1 MESSDTNQPLRG
13 SLNCNLPVFW
23 SQDVTGWFA
32 HIESR
37 FRAKRIF
44 DEWDRFDLVVQAL
57 PLEVTRLNKDAIR
70 SPDEDE
76 PYTILKEQLVH
87 QHGQTDF
94 QKIEALMALP
104 PLGNRKPTELLGEM
118 MELCPDG
125 QEANLFFSWAFTS
138 RLPAWL
144 RVQLAEE
151 DYDQV
156 RRLAVKAD
164 RLWAAHGV
172 RQQQAVAA
180 AMPLPE
186 EDYICAVQPSRAG
199 GRKGG
204 RPAATPAQSAA
215 ASAQSEPRSRGKRER
230 RRRGPAEAARL
241 AAGLC
246 LEHWLHGRQA
256 DHHRC
261 FSPCKWAGN

>member
-1 MESSDTNQPLRG
+1 MESSDTNQPHRG
-13 SLNCNLPVFW
+13 SLNCYLPAFW
-23 SQDVTGWFA
+23 SDDAAGWFA

-44 DEWDRFDLVVQAL
+44 DEWDRFDLVIQAL

-87 QHGQTDF
+87 QHGKTDF
-94 QKIEALMALP
+94 QKIEALMSLPAL
-104 PLGNRKPTELLGEM
+104 GSRKPTELLGEM
-118 MELCPDG
+118 MELCPEG
-125 QEANLFFSWAFTS
+125 QETNLFFSWAFTS

-156 RRLAVKAD
+156 RRLADKAD

-180 AMPLPE
+180 ATPLP
-186 EDYICAVQPSRAG
+186 DDDDICAIQSGKAVEPWMKKDKRAD
-199 GRKGG
+199 
-204 RPAATPAQSAA
+204 
-215 ASAQSEPRSRGKRER
+215 
-230 RRRGPAEAARL
+230 GPAEMARL
-241 AAGLC
+241 ESGLC
-246 LEHWLHGRQA
+246 LEHWLRGDNANRKACRQ
-256 DHHRC
+256 
-261 FSPCKWAGN
+261 PCSWSKN